1 MLKISIYTN
10 TPWDIELLSELT
22 TVIVVGFICWFSQEI
37 FHWMNSN
44 ILWSFG
50 HMWSWINNFFL
61 FNAEWKW
68 KSSCFVLRIVCP
80 ICSKV
85 AYQSAVVCFKGGWT
99 SMYGSLLSYPSILR
113 SRPWGQ
119 LKSPHPPSPRGSPT
133 QMPSAPSTRNLLS
146 KYPQAGWHNLL
157 PRRDEDQLNFFEDVA

>member
-1 MLKISIYTN
+1 MRYRAPVGANNCYSGGFY
-10 TPWDIELLSELT
+10 LLVFTRNLPLNEFKYFMDFWT
-22 TVIVVGFICWFSQEI
+22 Y
-37 FHWMNSN
+37 
-44 ILWSFG
+44 
-50 HMWSWINNFFL
+50 MWSWINNFFL

-157 PRRDEDQLNFFEDVA
+157 PRRDEDQQNLFEDVS